1 MHANGPPF
9 SNSFLLLTFLTFRLF
24 SFSFLQVANN
34 VVYNVRGVSIYVE
47 NGQELNNLI
56 AGNNVGCPTLDG
68 CYCWDCVPSH
78 SHADGGTE
86 HALGRQAGIYV
97 KVGRFLSS
105 PLPVCRLFHLTLTD
119 VPVLCTSL
127 LLLIFLSPFS
137 SPSSSRRSKS

>member
-78 SHADGGTE
+78 SHAMGATAC
-86 HALGRQAGIYV
+86 H
-97 KVGRFLSS
+97 
-105 PLPVCRLFHLTLTD
+105 
-119 VPVLCTSL
+119 
-127 LLLIFLSPFS
+127 
-137 SPSSSRRSKS
+137 SSSKKTIPTCTGAPRASST